1 MTLGDFIELCE
12 KHNLN
17 ITQYNEKWYIAN
29 LQSKY
34 ISSTCSWI
42 ISYNSFEQ
50 ATMMPARISTDG
62 EKIYYESHLHYSPS
76 GFLDR
81 LNLTYDMIKLIKMR
95 QKIKDINDDFR

>member
-1 MTLGDFIELCE
+1 MTLDDFKELCE
-12 KHNLN
+12 KHNLH
-17 ITQYNEKWYIAN
+17 ISRYNEQWYIAN

-42 ISYNSFEQ
+42 ISYNSEEYT
-50 ATMMPARISTDG
+50 TMMPARISTDG
-62 EKIYYESHLHYSPS
+62 EKIYYESYLHYSPS

-81 LNLTYDMIKLIKMR
+81 LNLTYDIIKLIKMR